1 MSSYQA
7 TEYSG
12 DLADGNGP
20 NALIYNT
27 SALNLITSDG
37 VGLATGPVSGGGNG
51 VYRQVVRYEFQPV
64 GDTGSNGIFYV
75 YVSHYKS
82 GTTSAD
88 STDRNGEAKVIR
100 NDEATLLGN
109 PRVLYI
115 GDYNTNASTDPAYQT
130 ITAVDS
136 PSGVSQGQGFDP
148 INDPGDWATNP
159 AFQGI
164 MTESATDLRYRDDLQ
179 MITQNVLDD
188 AAGGLGYIS
197 GSYHAF
203 GNNGTT
209 PEGGNVNS
217 GSNTSLSSDL
227 YEDGSA
233 YISASQLYGYLTTA
247 SDHLPVV
254 ADYEIA
260 VPEPGTIGVVLFIG
274 ATLLLRPRRASA
286 D

>member
-1 MSSYQA
+1 
-7 TEYSG
+7 
-12 DLADGNGP
+12 
-20 NALIYNT
+20 
-27 SALNLITSDG
+27 
-37 VGLATGPVSGGGNG
+37 
-51 VYRQVVRYEFQPV
+51 
-64 GDTGSNGIFYV
+64 
-75 YVSHYKS
+75 
-82 GTTSAD
+82 
-88 STDRNGEAKVIR
+88 
-100 NDEATLLGN
+100 
-109 PRVLYI
+109 
-115 GDYNTNASTDPAYQT
+115 
-130 ITAVDS
+130 
-136 PSGVSQGQGFDP
+136 
-148 INDPGDWATNP
+148 
-159 AFQGI
+159 
-164 MTESATDLRYRDDLQ
+164 

-217 GSNTSLSSDL
+217 GSNTSLNSDL

-274 ATLLLRPRRASA
+274 AALLLRPRRALA